1 MSDERFACL
10 QVDLPG
16 QLGIDDGRYLLRA
29 RDGREESVLVVQTL
43 GSPVRPSRRR
53 RLRRVEPT
61 NEPPEVPITRITV
74 VDPRPSTSRDAAGEL
89 GRLAGDADAAEA
101 RVAEGLKT
109 ANALLRARRVAA
121 ADPYGRETSRE
132 GALAVRLGYGSGEG
146 LAAGSLEEVVQVP
159 HPDRQRRR
167 AEALRPQ
174 ERMAAILG
182 GRQSVDACETLLLR
196 ARADLDQG
204 LPREAALQL
213 RIGLD
218 ALLAELPGRAG
229 PEQEDDLAGL
239 SARREA
245 VHRAADQAVRGP
257 LSAEHVSEVAQ
268 TLGVC
273 ERVLRRRQILSG

>member
-1 MSDERFACL
+1 VSDERFACV

-16 QLGIDDGRYLLRA
+16 HFGIDDGRYLLRGG
-29 RDGREESVLVVQTL
+29 DGREEAVLVVQTL
-43 GSPVRPSRRR
+43 GSPVHPPRRR
-53 RLRRVEPT
+53 RPRRVEPMG
-61 NEPPEVPITRITV
+61 EPPEVPLTRITV
-74 VDPRPSTSRDAAGEL
+74 IDPRPSSSRDAAGEL
-89 GRLAGDADAAEA
+89 ERTAGDPDAAEA
-101 RVAEGLKT
+101 RVAKGLKT

-121 ADPYGRETSRE
+121 ADPYGRDASRE
-132 GALAVRLGYGSGEG
+132 GALAARLGYGSGEE
-146 LAAGSLEEVVQVP
+146 LAAGSLEDAVLVP
-159 HPDRQRRR
+159 QPDRPRRR

-182 GRQSVDACETLLLR
+182 GRQSVEACETLLLR

-204 LPREAALQL
+204 FPREAALQL

-229 PEQEDDLAGL
+229 PEQENDLAAL
-239 SARREA
+239 SARRET
-245 VHRAADQAVRGP
+245 VHRAADEAARGP
-257 LSAEHVSEVAQ
+257 LSADRMSEVAE